1 MKILLVNKFHYLN
14 GGSEKYY
21 FELGKLLKKHG
32 NEVAYFSMEDDRN
45 IRTGDKEFFVKKID
59 LNYGSK
65 LKALDVIYSKDN
77 YKKME
82 EAIKEF
88 RPDVIHFNNFQRQ
101 LSASVVEA
109 GWNAKIP
116 MIFTAHD
123 MEAVCPN
130 KDMLYN
136 GRICD
141 DCITKGYM
149 SCIKKKCIKNSKL
162 KSILGVIEMKYYKL
176 HSIYEKFNYIV
187 SPSEFMKKCLLNGG
201 VKNQNIEV
209 IHNFSNAT
217 NCNNEINGD
226 YIFYFGRISKEKG
239 IFNLIGAVK
248 KCDEVKLLIAGT
260 GPEEEKIKKYIK
272 ENKMESR
279 VVLLG
284 YLNQDEI
291 RERIEKCRFVVI
303 PSIWYE
309 NCPYSII
316 ETLEIGKPI
325 IASEIGGIPEIVENE
340 KNGLLY
346 RYDSV
351 DDLADKINELYY
363 NQEKINKMKEAS
375 KNKFKME
382 HTEDVYYQKIM
393 KIYKNAIGEKND
405 Q

>member
-248 KCDEVKLLIAGT
+248 KCGEVKLLIAGT

-363 NQEKINKMKEAS
+363 NQEKINKMKESS

-405 Q
+405 

>member
-363 NQEKINKMKEAS
+363 NQEKINKMKESS

-405 Q
+405 

>member
-162 KSILGVIEMKYYKL
+162 KSILGVIEMKYYKV

-325 IASEIGGIPEIVENE
+325 IASEIGGISEIVENE

>member
-162 KSILGVIEMKYYKL
+162 KSILGVIEMKYYKV

-248 KCDEVKLLIAGT
+248 KCEEVKLLIAGT

-363 NQEKINKMKEAS
+363 NQEKINKMKEES

>member
-187 SPSEFMKKCLLNGG
+187 SPSEFMKRCLLDGG

-239 IFNLIGAVK
+239 IFNLISAVK

-393 KIYKNAIGEKND
+393 KVYRKAMGERND
-405 Q
+405 K

>member
-21 FELGKLLKKHG
+21 FELGKLLKRHE

-45 IRTGDKEFFVKKID
+45 IRTGDKEYFVKKFD
-59 LNYGSK
+59 LNNGSK

-82 EAIKEF
+82 NAIKEF

-136 GRICD
+136 ERICD

-176 HSIYEKFNYIV
+176 HSIYEKFDCIV
-187 SPSEFMKKCLLNGG
+187 SPSEFMKRCLLDGG

-239 IFNLIGAVK
+239 IFNLISAVK

-325 IASEIGGIPEIVENE
+325 IASEIGGIPELVENE

-363 NQEKINKMKEAS
+363 DQEKINKMKEAS

-393 KIYKNAIGEKND
+393 KVYRKAMGERND
-405 Q
+405 K

>member
-21 FELGKLLKKHG
+21 FELGKLLKKNG

>member
-248 KCDEVKLLIAGT
+248 KCEEVKLLIAGT

-363 NQEKINKMKEAS
+363 NQEKINKMKEES